1 MEAEENS
8 CDNDNHDLVE
18 MSKWNVIE
26 MKDIIIEKKSEEA
39 AAVCDTNNI
48 EDKDTAGQKIL

>member
-1 MEAEENS
+1 MEAEEIS
-8 CDNDNHDLVE
+8 CDNENHDLEE

-26 MKDIIIEKKSEEA
+26 MKDIIIEKKSEAA

-48 EDKDTAGQKIL
+48 EDEDTAGQKIL

>member
-8 CDNDNHDLVE
+8 CDNDNHELVE

-26 MKDIIIEKKSEEA
+26 MKDIIIEKESEEA

-48 EDKDTAGQKIL
+48 EDKDTASQKIL

>member
-48 EDKDTAGQKIL
+48 EDEGTSGQKIL